1 MRILAKGDYL
11 SEVSDVH
18 GISIS
23 SALIII
29 SDVCNAVCM
38 NMNNI
43 VFPSTNEE
51 LRHVKDGFYSIVNFP
66 NVVGAIDGTPILI
79 QGMSS
84 DDEPS
89 FVCRKGF
96 HAIHVQA
103 VVDSE
108 LRYFVNK

>member
-1 MRILAKGDYL
+1 
-11 SEVSDVH
+11 
-18 GISIS
+18 
-23 SALIII
+23 
-29 SDVCNAVCM
+29 M

-51 LRHVKDGFYSIVNFP
+51 LRQVKDGFYSIVNFP
-66 NVVGAIDGTPILI
+66 NVVGAIDGTPIVI

-84 DDEPS
+84 DDEPN

>member
-1 MRILAKGDYL
+1 MK
-11 SEVSDVH
+11 
-18 GISIS
+18 S
-23 SALIII
+23 SKK
-29 SDVCNAVCM
+29 S
-38 NMNNI
+38 
-43 VFPSTNEE
+43 
-51 LRHVKDGFYSIVNFP
+51 
-66 NVVGAIDGTPILI
+66 
-79 QGMSS
+79 QGMFS